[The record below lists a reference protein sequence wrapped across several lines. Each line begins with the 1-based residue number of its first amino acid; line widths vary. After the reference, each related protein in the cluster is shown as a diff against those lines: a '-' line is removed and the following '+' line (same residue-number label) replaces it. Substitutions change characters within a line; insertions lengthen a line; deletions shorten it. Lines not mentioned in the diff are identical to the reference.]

1 MTFRGNFLS
10 PKAPFGKGAAC
21 RRCQCPRRGAPGGN
35 AHAGVPPVAM
45 RTIAFCVSLLP
56 LQCPVSL
63 PGGNRSA
70 NRSPPCQRG
79 VVWRSQTG
87 GIPKFAGFHMGL
99 CFWKV
104 PAVESLRHGEGH
116 RGLPGRASSLS
127 QGSLFVP
134 GIGTAVEVDAQTKAP
149 LAKGRLVCYS
159 LTAPTRSIMG
169 RRISSRIPGRDSISA
184 GGWGST
190 TWARRK
196 PFSSRVFR

>member
-1 MTFRGNFLS
+1 MPEAKPGGFRSSQVSTWVCAFGKCLLWNPSVTAKATGGS
-10 PKAPFGKGAAC
+10 PAVPAPFHKGA
-21 RRCQCPRRGAPGGN
+21 
-35 AHAGVPPVAM
+35 
-45 RTIAFCVSLLP
+45 FL
-56 LQCPVSL
+56 CPVSL

-87 GIPKFAGFHMGL
+87 GIPRVAGFHMGL